1 MAYYGLNKHSEC
13 LKGKTKGNLRK
24 PCLNCACVCVCLS
37 VCIGVCVCAPVF
49 ISFLNSSQYKLNTSI
64 HAWELNTYIY
74 IIVLYY
80 FIIFYTYTAR
90 YILQGVPEMEVP
102 PNHPFLIGFSMF
114 LGSPNWMKTYGNPI
128 SVYHR
133 ASSNRG
139 LFRWLSSP
147 DGKDWKRKSRSN

>member
-1 MAYYGLNKHSEC
+1 M
-13 LKGKTKGNLRK
+13 
-24 PCLNCACVCVCLS
+24 CVCLS
-37 VCIGVCVCAPVF
+37 VYGCVCVCACVCFFSQLFPVQ
-49 ISFLNSSQYKLNTSI
+49 IKYINSCMRIKYI
-64 HAWELNTYIY
+64 YIY

-114 LGSPNWMKTYGNPI
+114 LGSPNSMKTYGNPI